1 MNENPTDTATV
12 VGSSGGNAASIC
24 SDGPCLTE
32 TLQNLGEGLGNGG
45 KKMPPE
51 VTLKVKADAVG
62 LLERVVKAY
71 ESDVAEDEVGATGA
85 GVASGA
91 PPIKDCPT
99 GLLYGRVQSG
109 KTVAMIALS
118 AAALDNGFRVI
129 VVLTSDNVKLVEQTA
144 KRFEGLAH
152 ALVLSSTRPDAW
164 EDDKEHVAEHVAGNG
179 VVLISAKNPRHLE
192 KLVGYLETIGAGGY
206 PALILDDE
214 ADQATLDTTAASR
227 AAGRAGLQPSTI
239 NVLTVGGDE
248 EEGQSVRERLH
259 HHVFVQVTATPYAL
273 LLQNVGDKLRPVF
286 TQLLEPGASYTGGAA
301 FFSDEHVNGEKPPLV
316 FVDEG
321 ESTEIENADPG
332 AGSEAPE
339 GLKRA
344 LSFFL
349 VAAGAQ
355 LLTTPQV
362 RVQGQNFLC
371 HTSQKTQQHETVA
384 DLIRG
389 YLKRIGEQLKPVGG
403 ATDTVKRL
411 EVAYADLERT
421 LPNAPPLAKVIE
433 TITKRLPRRQVVTVN
448 SNADPVTFGAELN
461 FIVGGNI
468 LGRGLTIDN
477 LLVTYYVRR
486 AKVSQMDTVLQHARM
501 FGYRKTLMPFTRVY
515 LPETLAVR
523 FNRIHDSETKL
534 REVLAAA
541 DPTKQIPV
549 QTPKGLRATRRNVL
563 DTNSLGAHAGGDQIY
578 PLAPKLPQAAE
589 LAKLEKALVGLFGDT
604 LIYRNPDFVPVSLE
618 NLLWLLRIAPFSEED
633 AGSWDTDLL
642 ETILI
647 ATEDEFDSQGYVYA
661 REMERTKRLLT
672 TGAASGAEYAKAKQ
686 LDRPVLFLFRDRG
699 LKLGQGPF
707 WYPSVVLPPSIPT
720 QVFNITR

>member
-1 MNENPTDTATV
+1 MNDPTDTATV
-12 VGSSGGNAASIC
+12 VGCGGATAVSIR

-32 TLQNLGEGLGNGG
+32 TLQNLGEGLGSGG
-45 KKMPPE
+45 KKMPPD
-51 VTLKVKADAVG
+51 VIVKVKADAID

-71 ESDVAEDEVGATGA
+71 ESDVAQGEVGAKAT
-85 GVASGA
+85 GVANAA
-91 PPIKDCPT
+91 PPTKGCPT

-118 AAALDNGFRVI
+118 AAALDNGFRVV

-179 VVLISAKNPRHLE
+179 AVLISAKNPRHLE
-192 KLVGYLETIGAGGY
+192 KLVEYLESIGAGGY

-214 ADQATLDTTAASR
+214 ADQATLDTNAASR
-227 AAGRAGLQPSTI
+227 AGGKSGQQPSTI
-239 NVLTVGGDE
+239 NGLTVGGDE
-248 EEGQSVRERLH
+248 EEGQSVRERLR

-286 TQLLEPGASYTGGAA
+286 TRLLEPGSSYTGGAA
-301 FFSDEHVNGEKPPLV
+301 FFSDEHVNDENAPLV

-321 ESTEIENADPG
+321 ESTEIENADLVAG
-332 AGSEAPE
+332 AEAPE

-362 RVQGQNFLC
+362 RLQGQNFLC

-389 YLKRIGEQLKPVGG
+389 YLKRIGEQLKPAGG
-403 ATDTVKRL
+403 ANDAVKRL
-411 EVAYADLERT
+411 EVAYADLLRT
-421 LPNAPPLAKVIE
+421 LPDAPAFAKVTE
-433 TITKRLPRRQVVTVN
+433 AITKRLPRRQVVTVN
-448 SNADPVTFGAELN
+448 ANADPVTFGAELN

-501 FGYRKTLMPFTRVY
+501 FGYREALMPYTRVY

-523 FNRIHDSETKL
+523 FNRIHASETKL
-534 REVLAAA
+534 RDVLAAA
-541 DPTKQIPV
+541 DPKKPIPV

-578 PLAPKLPQAAE
+578 PLAPKLPQPAE
-589 LAKLEKALVGLFGDT
+589 LARIEKALVELLGDT
-604 LIYRNPDFVPVSLE
+604 LIHRNAGFVPISLE
-618 NLLWLLRIAPFSEED
+618 DLIKLLKIAPYSEED
-633 AGSWDTDLL
+633 AGSWEPDLL
-642 ETILI
+642 ATILMST
-647 ATEDEFDSQGYVYA
+647 ADKYGGQGFVCA
-661 REMERTKRLLT
+661 REMERSKRLLT
-672 TGAASGAEYAKAKQ
+672 TGAMSGPEYSKAKQ

-699 LKLGQGPF
+699 MKLGHGPF
-707 WYPSVVLPPSIPT
+707 WYPSIVLPPSIPT
-720 QVFNITR
+720 QIFNITR